1 MRWLHKTLAAFIR
14 ADSGET
20 HHDERVITILSK
32 KQKTM
37 NKTNQLL
44 NTDNRL
50 TNSNLMDLTKKVR
63 AFAPASVGNVTC
75 GFDVLGMALAAPGD
89 EVEAAFNEEGVLR
102 IVEITGDGGVLP
114 LDAKKNT
121 AGIAVQAL
129 LDSLDAKEGIDLRVH
144 KNMPMGSGLGSSAA
158 SAVAAVVAV
167 NALLGSP
174 LSKHDLM
181 PFTLV
186 AEGSVSG
193 SIHGDNVIPSLLGG
207 IVLLRSYEPL
217 EIVELPIP
225 DSLFCTV
232 VHPDLQIFTKEAR
245 GRIPKEVPMKT
256 VLKQMSCLAGFVSGL
271 YQSDYD
277 LISKSLQDHLAEP
290 YRVDLIK
297 GFDEVKKAALAAG
310 ALNFGISGSGP
321 SVYSFSN
328 SLDKAENIAQVIQ
341 DSFKKIA
348 IGSASYVSKVN
359 QQGAYVIEA

>member
-1 MRWLHKTLAAFIR
+1 MNL
-14 ADSGET
+14 E
-20 HHDERVITILSK
+20 K
-32 KQKTM
+32 KI
-37 NKTNQLL
+37 
-44 NTDNRL
+44 
-50 TNSNLMDLTKKVR
+50 R

-75 GFDVLGMALAAPGD
+75 GFDVLGMAVEAPGD
-89 EVEAAFNEEGVLR
+89 EVEAAFNEEGILR
-102 IVEITGDGGVLP
+102 IVAITGDKGVLP
-114 LDAKKNT
+114 LDARKNT

-129 LDSLDAKEGIDLRVH
+129 LDKLDRKEGIDLWVH

-174 LSKHDLM
+174 LSKHELM

-193 SIHGDNVIPSLLGG
+193 TAHGDNVIPSLLGG

-225 DSLFCTV
+225 ASLFCTV

-245 GRIPKEVPMKT
+245 GRIPTEIPMKT
-256 VLKQMSCLAGFVSGL
+256 ALKQMSCLSGFVAGL
-271 YQSDYD
+271 YRSDYE
-277 LISKSLQDHLAEP
+277 LIGKSLQDYLAEP

-297 GFDEVKKAALAAG
+297 GFDDAKKVALETG

-328 SLDKAENIAQVIQ
+328 SLEKAENIAKVIK
-341 DSFKKIA
+341 SAFKNHE
-348 IGSASYVSKVN
+348 IGSESYVSKVN
-359 QQGAYVIEA
+359 QQGAYILED